1 MSELE
6 ESFVRSQALLMMS
19 RNQGKTYIV
28 KRVVKRFLKCLTG
41 K

>member
-6 ESFVRSQALLMMS
+6 ESVVRSQALLMMS
-19 RNQGKTYIV
+19 RNQGKTFIV
-28 KRVVKRFLKCLTG
+28 KRIMKRFLRCLKG

>member
-6 ESFVRSQALLMMS
+6 ESVVRSQALLMMS
-19 RNQGKTYIV
+19 RNQGKTLIV
-28 KRVVKRFLKCLTG
+28 KKIIKRFLQCLKG

>member
-1 MSELE
+1 
-6 ESFVRSQALLMMS
+6 MMT
-19 RNQGKTYIV
+19 RNQGKTYII

>member
-6 ESFVRSQALLMMS
+6 ESIVRSQALLMMS
-19 RNQGKTYIV
+19 RNQGKSNIV
-28 KRVVKRFLKCLTG
+28 KRIIKRFLQCLKG